1 LADFLK
7 LILKI
12 NIMGNQNTN
21 IKDFLQVDRNDI
33 TKKPLPFID
42 HLL

>member
-1 LADFLK
+1 MQGKQNLK
-7 LILKI
+7 HA
-12 NIMGNQNTN
+12 N